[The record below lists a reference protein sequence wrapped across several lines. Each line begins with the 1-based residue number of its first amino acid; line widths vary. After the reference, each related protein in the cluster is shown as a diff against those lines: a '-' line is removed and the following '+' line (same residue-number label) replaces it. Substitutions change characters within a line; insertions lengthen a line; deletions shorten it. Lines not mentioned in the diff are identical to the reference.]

1 MKPSKFL
8 VALLCLSF
16 AISKTSAQTVKLAE
30 GDLSGLKGEKQINVE
45 FTYDSMS
52 VGKYEKEADF
62 VSYKKEQLNKQE
74 AGRGDSWAIKWMDDR
89 SYKFEPKFLE
99 AFQNYSQMQAGQ
111 KKDAKYTVIF
121 HTTFTEPGFS
131 AGWPVRKSAEI
142 RGEAIIVETTNRS
155 HVLGRLTVEKAK
167 GSPYGGFDFDTGVRI
182 TDAYGEAGKG
192 IGKFIKDKI

>member
-1 MKPSKFL
+1 MKSQKLLLAF
-8 VALLCLSF
+8 LCLVF
-16 AISKTSAQTVKLAE
+16 TSLKIHAQSVKIAE
-30 GDLSGLKGEKQINVE
+30 GDISALKGEKEINVE

-52 VGKYEKEADF
+52 VGKYEKESDF
-62 VSYKKEQLNKQE
+62 VAYKKVQLNKAE
-74 AGRGDSWAIKWMDDR
+74 AGRGDTWAVKWVDDR
-89 SYKFEPKFLE
+89 SYKFEPKFIE
-99 AFQNYSQMQAGQ
+99 TFQNYSQMQAGQ
-111 KKDAKYTVIF
+111 KKNSKYTIIF

-142 RGEAIIVETTNRS
+142 RGEAIVVETANRS
-155 HVLGRLTVEKAK
+155 HVLGKLTIEKAK